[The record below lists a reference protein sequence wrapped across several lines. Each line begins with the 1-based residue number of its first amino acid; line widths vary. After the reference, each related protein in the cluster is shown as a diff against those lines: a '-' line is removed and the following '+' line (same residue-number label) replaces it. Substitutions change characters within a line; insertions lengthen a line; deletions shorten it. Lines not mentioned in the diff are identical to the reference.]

1 MTMPERPNGDC
12 GALTR
17 EHKRLKNHA
26 GDPAPSP
33 SSAPESP
40 ESCSQRVWHVHESVH
55 WCDYNTTPS
64 AKIYAFDMDGTLI
77 KVKSGKRF
85 PEGRSDWILFSEGG
99 EKPKLKKLVSDGYK
113 LVLITNQKGISTGFT
128 NLDDVRGKIDDLI
141 KTLEVPMMVFIL
153 TKDDD
158 FRKPCRGIW
167 NMMANECNGDVTIDK
182 SKCVFVGDAAGR
194 PASRGRK
201 KDFNDSD
208 LKFALNLGIAFKTPE
223 EVFMQASP
231 PSTPWESTLFDFDP
245 RKFRICPSESV
256 NL

>member
-85 PEGRSDWILFSEGG
+85 PEGNRGWNSGREKRGKCAGYGRNAPYALSQTHSPHLRTCQLPTEGRSDWILFSEGG

-141 KTLEVPMMVFIL
+141 KTRE
-153 TKDDD
+153 
-158 FRKPCRGIW
+158 
-167 NMMANECNGDVTIDK
+167 
-182 SKCVFVGDAAGR
+182 
-194 PASRGRK
+194 
-201 KDFNDSD
+201 
-208 LKFALNLGIAFKTPE
+208 
-223 EVFMQASP
+223 
-231 PSTPWESTLFDFDP
+231 
-245 RKFRICPSESV
+245 
-256 NL
+256 